1 MLSSSSYKVL
11 AVDDDPQSLMML
23 RQILKNEP
31 LQLDLASSGPEALE
45 AVKKETPDLILLD
58 IMMPGMDGLEV
69 CRQLKANETTRY
81 VPVIFLTALR
91 NAEEMVKGFEAGAV
105 DYITKPFNKLELKAR
120 VKKHLDLKRST
131 DTISKQNVQLK
142 QEIDQRKQTEEK
154 FQALS
159 QAAFEAVLFIKN
171 DRIIEVND
179 ASLQVF
185 MHDPEQ
191 LIDMPVSLLVPV
203 EGIKTL
209 HSILQSDSFGPWELE
224 FIRQDESRFY
234 GQVKHQRFV
243 YRNEQ
248 INVLAISDV
257 TRLKELEQEVR
268 NAIVET
274 EERERKRF
282 AMDVHDGL
290 GALLS
295 TLKIYV
301 GLLQKT
307 NKTEEE
313 KQFLFEEIKSNIGE
327 AVAAAKRIANNLM
340 PSTLND
346 YGLLPALEVFSQS
359 VMRSGAVTI
368 HLTGNREMERLGKN
382 TEINVYRICTELINN
397 TLKHAEASNIY
408 LELKVSRHKLELSY
422 QDDGT
427 GFDFKEALA
436 LNPGSHGLKN
446 IMTRIQF
453 LNGRILSTKNA
464 GKGSSFK
471 LEIPLN

>member
-1 MLSSSSYKVL
+1 MLNGNIYKIL
-11 AVDDDPQSLMML
+11 AVDDDPQNLLML
-23 RQILKNEP
+23 RQILKNQPYQVVE
-31 LQLDLASSGPEALE
+31 ATSGQAALE
-45 AVKKETPDLILLD
+45 IVKNTPPDLILLD
-58 IMMPGMDGLEV
+58 IMMPEMDGLEV
-69 CRQLKANETTRY
+69 CRQLKTDSETRPI
-81 VPVIFLTALR
+81 PVIFITALR
-91 NAEEMVKGFEAGAV
+91 EIQEMVKGFEAGAV
-105 DYITKPFNKLELKAR
+105 DYITKPFNKQELTAR
-120 VKKHLDLKRST
+120 VKTHVDLKRST
-131 DTISKQNVQLK
+131 DIISEQNIQLK

-154 FQALS
+154 FKALS

-171 DRIIEVND
+171 DLIIEVND

-191 LIDMPVSLLVPV
+191 LIDLPVSLLVPV
-203 EGIKTL
+203 EGIKAL
-209 HSILQSDSFGPWELE
+209 QNILQSDSYGPWELE
-224 FIRQDESRFY
+224 FLRQDESHFY
-234 GQVKHQRFV
+234 GLVKHQRFV

-248 INVLAISDV
+248 INVLAISDI

-268 NAIVET
+268 NAIVDT

-301 GLLQKT
+301 SLLQKA

-313 KQFLFEEIKSNIGE
+313 KQFLFEEIKTNIGE

-359 VMRSGAVTI
+359 VMRSGAITI
-368 HLTGNREMERLGKN
+368 HLAGNRSMERLEKN
-382 TEINVYRICTELINN
+382 TEINIYRISTELINN
-397 TLKHAEASNIY
+397 TLKHAEATNIY
-408 LELKVSRHKLELSY
+408 LELKAGKQKLELNY
-422 QDDGT
+422 HDDGK
-427 GFDFKEALA
+427 GFDFAEALA
-436 LNPGSHGLKN
+436 ENPGSHGLKN

-453 LNGRILSTKNA
+453 LNGRLLPEK
-464 GKGSSFK
+464 KVEQGSSFR
-471 LEIPLN
+471 LEVPLN